1 LTNDEKCGIVNLDLH
16 SCNKMTDTTKFE
28 IADFDVYVDPEG
40 ATFSLIACIPP
51 NTTFRETQ
59 YLLEQ
64 HIPKEIEV
72 VCTND
77 IDTFETRTREK
88 CFDFTIR
95 PLEIKETLG
104 ATLDP
109 LLQLIRTQVVYGE
122 AGLKHVYVIK
132 KDQKGIVSLLNF
144 EFKIDDESTRY
155 MLDFFDNALKD
166 DQSEIMIATIHRY
179 AYQMLACDDARK
191 SIKDFFEVVL
201 KTVMV

>member
-1 LTNDEKCGIVNLDLH
+1 
-16 SCNKMTDTTKFE
+16 MTDTTKFE
-28 IADFDVYVDPEG
+28 IADFDLYDDD
-40 ATFSLIACIPP
+40 TFSLIAYIPP

-64 HIPKEIEV
+64 HVPKEIKV

-77 IDTFETRTREK
+77 IDTFEARTREK

-95 PLEIKETLG
+95 PLERKDTLG

-109 LLQLIRTQVVYGE
+109 LLQLIRTQVIDGE
-122 AGLKHVYVIK
+122 AGVQYVFLIK
-132 KDQKGIVSLLNF
+132 KDQKGVVSLLD
-144 EFKIDDESTRY
+144 FKFDKSDESTRY
-155 MLDFFDNALKD
+155 LLNFFDNALKD
-166 DQSEIMIATIHRY
+166 NESEIMIATIHRF